1 METKTITYTYDPTMR
16 TIYVIVDG
24 KVRGGFSG
32 SRAEKKFYEALESG
46 ADISISNY
54 MKSEEYKKAL
64 IRRFHAALS
73 ARGVMSHKG
82 DIISAYGVEHTTDL
96 TIDQLKELLE
106 KYSTQN
112 REKRADDPA
121 RIRTLR
127 SDLLTICQ
135 KMDIYATNDDWTKVN
150 DFFMKYTGKLLYD
163 LTEDE
168 LVKARKQFNSLLDWH
183 TKKQNESNRLSKLN

>member
-1 METKTITYTYDPTMR
+1 METKTITYTYDPTARMFAI
-16 TIYVIVDG
+16 TVNG
-24 KVRGGFSG
+24 KLRGGFVGATS
-32 SRAEKKFYEALESG
+32 EKKFYEALESG

-64 IRRFHAALS
+64 IRRFHAALA

-82 DIISAYGVEHTTDL
+82 DIISAYGVGHTTEL
-96 TIDQLKELLE
+96 SIDQLKELLV
-106 KYSTQN
+106 KYSTQT

-121 RIRTLR
+121 RIRALR

-150 DFFMKYTGKLLYD
+150 DFFMKHTGKLLYD

-168 LVKARKQFNSLLDWH
+168 LVKARKQFNSILDWH
-183 TKKQNESNRLSKLN
+183 AKKQNELNKLSKLN